1 MLSISVNN
9 TTVGQKRNIFLTYL
23 LVVLQINRPN
33 LSKCMLSIERVHA
46 QMAEG
51 GAEEVLLGAVLEQRG
66 LQRSCCHLGYRQ
78 KFSSALFLLN

>member
-1 MLSISVNN
+1 
-9 TTVGQKRNIFLTYL
+9 
-23 LVVLQINRPN
+23 
-33 LSKCMLSIERVHA
+33 
-46 QMAEG
+46 MAEG